1 MKKRLTDQLATY
13 LKKEGIEQSFAITGA
28 GSVRIIE
35 SFKDANIKIN
45 YFHHEQAA
53 VMASIGYTKLSG
65 KTGVVIVTG
74 GPGAINS
81 VTGIAS
87 AQLDSIPIIILGGQ
101 EKSEYY
107 KSYKDL
113 RAYGVQGLDM
123 VSITKPITKT
133 SFAVKSEKDIK
144 NITKVINEAEVGRK
158 GPVWIDLPQDVQW
171 LEVSELRKYTEKI
184 SNKSCDIGEVIEAL
198 KNSEKP
204 LFWIGY
210 GVRSSGAAELTSD
223 FLNDLDIPTLVS
235 WQAADIIRDDHKCFA
250 GRAGTYGQRW
260 ANIALQ
266 KCDFLLTIGTRLAI
280 PQRGYSDTEFAPK
293 AKKFIVD
300 IDNNELMKFNFKNA
314 NLINDDAKNFIKK
327 LSKIN
332 LTTKREKIL
341 SWKKE
346 IQSLR
351 KRFPMSRN
359 NNESGRKGTDVYHFI
374 DNLSECMGGDDIVV
388 TDMGSSLTVTH
399 STIRLKERQRILTST
414 GLGEMGFG
422 LPASIGVRLAEP
434 KKRVILVVGEGSLMF
449 NLQELETMSSLANK
463 PKLIILNNNS
473 YLSIQHTI
481 KALYGK
487 QDEYAGTSPSAGV
500 TFPDLNKVLTS
511 FNIKTEILSHD
522 TNLKVNIDNFLK
534 SNNDALIV
542 NLIEGQELIP
552 KSAIKVDSEGNIYSP
567 PLEDMYPFLP
577 KKELKELMED

>member
-1 MKKRLTDQLATY
+1 MKKRLTDQLADY
-13 LKKEGIEQSFAITGA
+13 LKKEGVEQSFAITGA

-35 SFKDANIKIN
+35 SFKNAGIKIN

-87 AQLDSIPIIILGGQ
+87 AHLDSIPVIVLGGQ
-101 EKSEYY
+101 EKAEYY

-123 VSITKPITKT
+123 VTITKSITKS
-133 SFAVKSEKDIK
+133 SFAIKNEKDVL
-144 NITKVINEAEVGRK
+144 NIPKVLNDAEVGRK
-158 GPVWIDLPQDVQW
+158 GPVWIDLPQDIQW
-171 LEVSELRKYTEKI
+171 LEVSELNKFTEKT
-184 SNKSCDIGEVIEAL
+184 SHNDYVIEELVEAIQ
-198 KNSEKP
+198 NSKKP
-204 LFWIGY
+204 LIWIGY
-210 GVRSSGAAELTSD
+210 GVRSAGASELTSD
-223 FLNDLDIPTLVS
+223 LLNNLNIPTLVS
-235 WQAADIIRDDHKCFA
+235 WQAADVIRNDHKCFA

-266 KCDFLLTIGTRLAI
+266 KCDLLLTIGTRLAI
-280 PQRGYSDTEFAPK
+280 PQRGYSDIEFAPK

-300 IDNNELMKFNFKNA
+300 IDKDELMKFNFTNT
-314 NLINDDAKNFIKK
+314 NYIQDDAKNFIKK
-327 LSKIN
+327 LSKKN
-332 LTTKREKIL
+332 LIVKKEKIL

-351 KRFPMSRN
+351 ERFPMSGN
-359 NNESGRKGTDVYHFI
+359 IKDSHKKGMDVYHFI
-374 DNLSECMGGDDIVV
+374 DSISECLRGDDIVV

-399 STIRLKERQRILTST
+399 STIKLKDKQRILTST

-422 LPASIGVRLAEP
+422 LPAAIGVRLAEP
-434 KKRVILVVGEGSLMF
+434 KKRVILIVGEGSLMF
-449 NLQELETMSSLANK
+449 NLQELETMSTLTNK
-463 PKLIILNNNS
+463 PKIIILNNNS

-481 KALYGK
+481 KALYGEQK
-487 QDEYAGTSPSAGV
+487 KYAGTSPSAGV
-500 TFPDLNKVLTS
+500 TFPDLNKVLNS
-511 FNIKTEILSHD
+511 FNINAEILNQD
-522 TNLKVNIDNFLK
+522 TNLIENINKFLE
-534 SNNDALIV
+534 SSNDALIV
-542 NLIEGQELIP
+542 NLMEGQELIP
-552 KSAIKVDSEGNIYSP
+552 KSAIKLDSEGKIYSP

-577 KKELKELMED
+577 KNELKKLMED